1 MRELLLAAL
10 GAAGSLLIGLP
21 ALAQLSNT
29 TSTFSGEVAANC
41 SLLLPESTG
50 LNLSDLR
57 SLTAFTNFTLLTNLS
72 NIELY
77 VGLVQT
83 LQEPNQAQAPSK
95 SFYVIRGSGSAL
107 WAGQGRRFST
117 NPSAEN
123 GFGMNMTILTSSGEP
138 LAAGSYS
145 YKVRIDCLL

>member
-1 MRELLLAAL
+1 MRQLLLAAL

-21 ALAQLSNT
+21 ALAQLLNT
-29 TSTFSGEVAANC
+29 TSTFSGEVAADC
-41 SLLLPESTG
+41 SLLLPESTD
-50 LNLSDLR
+50 LNSSQPT
-57 SLTAFTNFTLLTNLS
+57 SLTASTNFTLLTNLS
-72 NIELY
+72 NVELY

-83 LQEPNQAQAPSK
+83 LQEPNQSQAPSK
-95 SFYVIRGSGSAL
+95 YFYIIRGAGSAL

-117 NPSAEN
+117 TPSAEN
-123 GFGMNMTILTSSGEP
+123 SFDMNMTIITSSGEP